1 MDDNLTHLDPS
12 SWHADEIGENGE
24 RVSHLRQDH
33 VYFGHLSIYHF
44 ARRFC
49 PGAAVLDIGSG
60 AGYGADYLAEAGA
73 RNVLGTD
80 VSERAI
86 AFSRHH
92 FQRPNLEFEVVSAE
106 EVSTLAP
113 RVFDLV
119 FSSNTLEHV
128 PNVQSTLRGCWRV
141 LEPDGL
147 LLLAV
152 PPITDDHLL
161 YLNLINPYHL
171 NLWSPRQW
179 CAALGQFFD
188 EVTPHLHGVG
198 SIGEDFRPDQQG
210 LAVDT
215 GLSVDTFVIE
225 PGSVEE
231 MYNRFT
237 LTAIILATGPRPE
250 SDVPPAGMPLI
261 FVDDSFT
268 RRPGYISPRLRRK
281 LRRYFDPPATRRSL
295 AHRARLLL
303 QERGVWWRHEKG
315 QQA

>member
-1 MDDNLTHLDPS
+1 MDDNHVSSDPS

-49 PGAAVLDIGSG
+49 PGAAVLDIGAG
-60 AGYGADYLAEAGA
+60 AGYGATYLADGGA
-73 RNVLGTD
+73 RQVLGID
-80 VSERAI
+80 ASERAI

-92 FQRPNLEFEVVSAE
+92 FHWPNLEFETMGAE
-106 EVSTLAP
+106 EVSTLVP
-113 RVFDLV
+113 RVFDLL

-128 PNVQSTLRGCWRV
+128 PDVLDTLRGCWRL

-179 CAALGQFFD
+179 YSVLGQFFE
-188 EVTPHLHGVG
+188 EVTPYLHGVG
-198 SIGEDFRPDQQG
+198 SIGKDFRTEQQG

-215 GLSVDTFVIE
+215 GLTVDSFVIE
-225 PGSVEE
+225 PGSVED

-237 LTAIILATGPRPE
+237 LTAIFLARGPRPE
-250 SDVPPAGMPLI
+250 SDVPPAGMPLT

-281 LRRYFDPPATRRSL
+281 LRRYFDPPTRRRSL
-295 AHRARLLL
+295 AQRAHHLL
-303 QERGVWWRHEKG
+303 QERGTWRRQGKG
-315 QQA
+315 